1 MLLLGTTDHLE
12 DLDRQLTI
20 AEDVSVTAIAV
31 GDAVSAG
38 GARRAYALLDGQR
51 VAGVDEYELA
61 PLGSVGPGK
70 GQSLAVVRG
79 GLLVGLEHAQLAELR
94 LAEPSL
100 AEPSLAIPGRTDAE
114 LLAVQPFGMLP
125 GRATWESPAGGEP
138 DLRSIAVTGRGTW
151 LVGVHV
157 GGVWRSDDAGS
168 TWTNAVPADDDVHE
182 LRAGG
187 GAVVAAAARG
197 FGWSLDD
204 GVTWQWTTDGLHAPY
219 CRAVAIDDGVAY
231 VTASTGPSTRDGRL
245 FRASLGSAFEPC
257 RGGLPESFPF
267 NLDTGSLAACG
278 DEVALGAPDGQVWR
292 SHDSGETFE
301 MVTERVGRVRVL
313 RFA

>member
-1 MLLLGTTDHLE
+1 MLLLGTTDHME

-20 AEDVSVTAIAV
+20 AADVSVTAIAV
-31 GDAVSAG
+31 GDAG
-38 GARRAYALLDGQR
+38 GGRLGYALLDGQR
-51 VAGVDEYELA
+51 VARVDEYELA

-70 GQSLAVVRG
+70 GQSLAVAQG
-79 GLLVGLEHAQLAELR
+79 GLLVGLENAQLAELR
-94 LAEPSL
+94 LAEPGLSPI
-100 AEPSLAIPGRTDAE
+100 ES
-114 LLAVQPFGMLP
+114 FGMLP
-125 GRATWESPAGGEP
+125 ERATWENPAGRGP

-168 TWTNAVPADDDVHE
+168 TWASVVPADDDVHE
-182 LRAGG
+182 LCSGRS
-187 GAVVAAAARG
+187 AVVASAARG

-204 GVTWQWTTDGLHAPY
+204 GATWEWTTDGLHDRY
-219 CRAVAIDDGVAY
+219 CRAVAIDGDVAY

-257 RGGLPESFPF
+257 RGGLPESFPY
-267 NLDTGSLAACG
+267 NLDTGSLAARG
-278 DEVALGAPDGQVWR
+278 GEVAVGTPDGQVWR

-301 MVTERVGRVRVL
+301 MVTERVGRVRTL